1 MGGLKPIGS
10 EKLQGMDKIRRI
22 MEIARFNEVLPQSIN
37 EDKSTEY
44 TLPLADGNT
53 YAIVKE
59 RQGYIIKLS
68 LNESVSDYIEPMQNR
83 KYFSSYSQ
91 ALKKLNLMAK
101 EYNGLYGNDEGTSLF
116 SEQKKKFKLRL
127 PKTNT
132 EETPAP
138 APAPE
143 LAPAPAP
150 VTPPA
155 PAGDM
160 GGELPPPAPAGDMG
174 GDDFLPADASSETP
188 PAPEG
193 MGDDMGGDMPPP
205 PEGMDDDMGDDIPPL
220 PDDMEDDDMGDEPK
234 KEEGTSF
241 KIIQKLTGKL
251 AQKIRK
257 YNDKDEMDGNDVK
270 YIINSILSA
279 LDVDVLDDDDL
290 EEIISRLEGDYDE
303 EDKDEEDEDNEDED
317 TSLEEPS
324 DMGDE
329 DLPPPPPEGGEMS
342 EYNTPTLGDAVN
354 RLATT
359 TMADGLSKMSG
370 EMGEEYPK
378 HGARSGQRS
387 YNHLEHGTFGESKV
401 DKIISK
407 YFNITDEDVMI
418 NESKEIKKR
427 EELENL
433 REKNVRGIK
442 RLSENIRQER
452 MALKFIEINPTSKLA
467 GLSNKGNLVFVDG
480 LTERK
485 VTING
490 KVL

>member
-37 EDKSTEY
+37 ENKSTEY

-68 LNESVSDYIEPMQNR
+68 LNESITDYVEPMQSR
-83 KYFSSYSQ
+83 KYYPSYSQ
-91 ALKKLNLMAK
+91 ALKRLNLMAK
-101 EYNGLYGNDEGTSLF
+101 EYNGLYGNDEGISLF
-116 SEQKKKFKLRL
+116 TEQKKKFKLRL

-132 EETPAP
+132 EETPTP

-143 LAPAPAP
+143 LAPVPAPAP

-160 GGELPPPAPAGDMG
+160 PPPPSDMGGELPPPAGDMG
-174 GDDFLPADASSETP
+174 G
-188 PAPEG
+188 
-193 MGDDMGGDMPPP
+193 DMGGDMPPP
-205 PEGMDDDMGDDIPPL
+205 PEGMDDMGDMGDEMPPL
-220 PDDMEDDDMGDEPK
+220 PDDTEDDMGDESK

-257 YNDKDEMDGNDVK
+257 FNDKDEMDGNDVK

-279 LDVDVLDDDDL
+279 IDVDVLDDDDL
-290 EEIISRLEGDYDE
+290 EEIISRLEGDYDD
-303 EDKDEEDEDNEDED
+303 EDKDEDDDNEDED
-317 TSLEEPS
+317 LSMEEPS
-324 DMGDE
+324 GMGDDE
-329 DLPPPPPEGGEMS
+329 LPPPPPEGGEMT
-342 EYNTPTLGDAVN
+342 EYDTPTIGDAIN

-359 TMADGLSKMSG
+359 TMADGLSKMS

-378 HGARSGQRS
+378 HGARTNQRN
-387 YNHLEHGTFGESKV
+387 YNHFEHGTFGESKV

-407 YFNITDEDVMI
+407 YFNITNEDVII
-418 NESKEIKKR
+418 NESKEIKRK
-427 EELENL
+427 EEMEKL
-433 REKNVRGIK
+433 REKNIKGIK
-442 RLSENIRQER
+442 RLSENIKQER
-452 MALKFIEINPTSKLA
+452 MSLKFIEINPTSRLS

-485 VTING
+485 ITTDG

>member
-1 MGGLKPIGS
+1 MGGLRPIGS

-37 EDKSTEY
+37 ENKSTEY

-68 LNESVSDYIEPMQNR
+68 LNESVTDYVEPMQSR
-83 KYFSSYSQ
+83 KYYPSYSQ
-91 ALKKLNLMAK
+91 ALKRLNLMAK
-101 EYNGLYGNDEGTSLF
+101 EYNGLYGNDEGISLF
-116 SEQKKKFKLRL
+116 TEQKKKFKLRL
-127 PKTNT
+127 PTTNT
-132 EETPAP
+132 EEIPTP

-143 LAPAPAP
+143 LAPVPAP

-160 GGELPPPAPAGDMG
+160 GSDMPPP
-174 GDDFLPADASSETP
+174 
-188 PAPEG
+188 PEG
-193 MGDDMGGDMPPP
+193 MGDDMGSDMPP
-205 PEGMDDDMGDDIPPL
+205 PEGMDDMGDEMPPL
-220 PDDMEDDDMGDEPK
+220 PDDMGDDMGDESK

-257 YNDKDEMDGNDVK
+257 FNDKDEMDGNDVK

-279 LDVDVLDDDDL
+279 IDVDVLDDDDL
-290 EEIISRLEGDYDE
+290 EEIISRLEGDYDD
-303 EDKDEEDEDNEDED
+303 EDKDEEEDDNEDED
-317 TSLEEPS
+317 MSMEEPS
-324 DMGDE
+324 DMGDDE
-329 DLPPPPPEGGEMS
+329 LPPPPPEGGEMT
-342 EYNTPTLGDAVN
+342 EYDTPTMGDAIN

-359 TMADGLSKMSG
+359 TMADGLSKMS

-378 HGARSGQRS
+378 HGARTNQRN
-387 YNHLEHGTFGESKV
+387 YNHFEHGTFGESKV

-407 YFNITDEDVMI
+407 YFNITNEDVII
-418 NESKEIKKR
+418 NESKEIKRK
-427 EELENL
+427 EEMEKL
-433 REKNVRGIK
+433 REKNIKGIK
-442 RLSENIRQER
+442 RLSENIKQER
-452 MALKFIEINPTSKLA
+452 ISLKFIEINPTSRLA

-485 VTING
+485 ITTDG
-490 KVL
+490 KIL

>member
-1 MGGLKPIGS
+1 MGGLRPIGS

-44 TLPLADGNT
+44 TLPLANGNT

-59 RQGYIIKLS
+59 KQGYIIKLS
-68 LNESVSDYIEPMQNR
+68 LNESVTDYIEPMQNR
-83 KYFSSYSQ
+83 KYYSSYSQ

-116 SEQKKKFKLRL
+116 TEQKKKFKLRL

-132 EETPAP
+132 ETTPEP

-143 LAPAPAP
+143 LAPVPAPAP
-150 VTPPA
+150 VTPP

-160 GGELPPPAPAGDMG
+160 GGELPPPPSDMG
-174 GDDFLPADASSETP
+174 S
-188 PAPEG
+188 
-193 MGDDMGGDMPPP
+193 DMPPP
-205 PEGMDDDMGDDIPPL
+205 PEGMGGEMPPPPEGMEDDMGDDMPPL
-220 PDDMEDDDMGDEPK
+220 PDDMGDDMGDESK

-257 YNDKDEMDGNDVK
+257 FNDKDEMDGNDVK

-290 EEIISRLEGDYDE
+290 EEIMSRLEGDYDD
-303 EDKDEEDEDNEDED
+303 EDKDEEDTDEDED
-317 TSLEEPS
+317 ISLEEPS
-324 DMGDE
+324 DMGDDE
-329 DLPPPPPEGGEMS
+329 LPPPPPEGGEMM
-342 EYNTPTLGDAVN
+342 EYDTPTLGDAVN

-359 TMADGLSKMSG
+359 TMADGLSKMSSG

-378 HGARSGQRS
+378 HGARSGQRN
-387 YNHLEHGTFGESKV
+387 YNHFEHGTFGESKV

-407 YFNITDEDVMI
+407 YFNITNEDVMI
-418 NESKEIKKR
+418 NESKEIKRK
-427 EELENL
+427 EETEKL
-433 REKNVRGIK
+433 REKNIRGIK
-442 RLSENIRQER
+442 RLSENIKQER

-467 GLSNKGNLVFVDG
+467 GLSNKGNLVFIDG

-485 VTING
+485 ITSNG

>member
-1 MGGLKPIGS
+1 MGGLRPIGS

-37 EDKSTEY
+37 ENKSTEY

-68 LNESVSDYIEPMQNR
+68 LNESVTDYNEPMENR
-83 KYFSSYSQ
+83 KYYPSYSQ
-91 ALKKLNLMAK
+91 ALKRLNLMAK
-101 EYNGLYGNDEGTSLF
+101 EYNGLYGNDEGISLF
-116 SEQKKKFKLRL
+116 TEQKKKFKLRL
-127 PKTNT
+127 PTTNT
-132 EETPAP
+132 EEIPTP

-160 GGELPPPAPAGDMG
+160 PPPPEGMGGDMGSDMPPPPSDMG
-174 GDDFLPADASSETP
+174 GDMP
-188 PAPEG
+188 PPPEG
-193 MGDDMGGDMPPP
+193 MDDMGGDMPPP
-205 PEGMDDDMGDDIPPL
+205 PEGMDDMDDMGDEMPPL
-220 PDDMEDDDMGDEPK
+220 PDDMEDDMGDESK

-257 YNDKDEMDGNDVK
+257 FNDKDEMDGNDVK

-279 LDVDVLDDDDL
+279 IDVDVLDDDDL
-290 EEIISRLEGDYDE
+290 EEIISRLEGDYDD
-303 EDKDEEDEDNEDED
+303 EDKDEEDDDNEDED
-317 TSLEEPS
+317 VSIEEPS
-324 DMGDE
+324 DMGDDE
-329 DLPPPPPEGGEMS
+329 LPPPPPEGGEMT
-342 EYNTPTLGDAVN
+342 EYDTPTIGDAIN

-359 TMADGLSKMSG
+359 TMAHGLSKMR
-370 EMGEEYPK
+370 EMEEYPK
-378 HGARSGQRS
+378 HGARTNQRN
-387 YNHLEHGTFGESKV
+387 YNHFEHGTFGESKV

-407 YFNITDEDVMI
+407 YFNITNEDVII
-418 NESKEIKKR
+418 NESKEIKRK
-427 EELENL
+427 ENIEKL
-433 REKNVRGIK
+433 REKNIKGIK
-442 RLSENIRQER
+442 RLSENIKQER
-452 MALKFIEINPTSKLA
+452 MSLKFIEINPTSRLA

-485 VTING
+485 ITTDG